1 MLAHYAILNDKIKL
15 SNECIFKIFRVSKSG
30 YYNWVKKYNN
40 GEFRNNEQKQND
52 EKLVM
57 LFKEIIA
64 KVGYVPGKRT
74 FRTYLFRDYNM
85 LVNLKK
91 IKRIMNEYNIYPT
104 LPKKDAYKGQAT
116 HNHECARFQNHVN
129 QNFKIQPRKVILTD
143 ITYLYYGLKRELCYL
158 CCFKDAYTKEILG
171 SSISKSMAVKL
182 VCDAYNYMMSKHG
195 KEFNKDIKVYIHS
208 DQGSQYLATEFSDI
222 LSDDGFIQSTSA
234 RGNSQDNAPM
244 ESFFGRMKTSLIDLL
259 ALAKDYDTT
268 VDLVNNFLNTYNNQY
283 QYNLAGLSPKE
294 FYLYVTT
301 GIYPLDSYFGV
312 KATKLHS
319 IADLVQTSLNLI
331 KEKQDKIKQRNKEK
345 RELKAKINEPKNIVK
360 RDKYLIQKEINKLE
374 TIKVSCDNQLKKLNE
389 LLDEINVA
397 EIFLES
403 ADKTILDDVTIP
415 TNWINYP
422 KLNYVYK
429 MNSFF

>member
-1 MLAHYAILNDKIKL
+1 M
-15 SNECIFKIFRVSKSG
+15 
-30 YYNWVKKYNN
+30 KKYNS

-57 LFKEIIA
+57 LFKQIIA
-64 KVGYVPGKRT
+64 KVGHIPGKRT
-74 FRTYLFRDYNM
+74 FKTYLFRDYNM

-129 QNFKIQPRKVILTD
+129 QNFKVQPRKVILTD
-143 ITYLYYGLKRELCYL
+143 ITYLYYGLQRELCYL

-171 SSISKSMAVKL
+171 FSMSKSMTVKL
-182 VCDAYNYMMSKHG
+182 VRDAYNNMMINHS

-208 DQGSQYLATEFSDI
+208 DQGSQYLSTEFSEI
-222 LSDDGFIQSTSA
+222 LSNDGFIQSTSA

-244 ESFFGRMKTSLIDLL
+244 ESFFGRMKTTLIDLL

-268 VDLVNNFLNTYNNQY
+268 TTLVNNFLESYNNQY

-294 FYLYVTT
+294 FYLYITT

-312 KATKLHS
+312 KATKLNS
-319 IADLVQTSLNLI
+319 IEDLVQVSLNMI
-331 KEKQDKIKQRNKEK
+331 KEKQDKIKERNKEK
-345 RELKAKINEPKNIVK
+345 RELKAKLSDPKTIVK

-374 TIKVSCDNQLKKLNE
+374 CIKITCDNQLLKLNK
-389 LLDEINVA
+389 LLEDILAA
-397 EIFLES
+397 ETFLGS
-403 ADKTILDDVTIP
+403 ADKSTIEDITIP

-422 KLNYVYK
+422 KLNYVYQ